1 MDPTAHR
8 LVVQALTCTL
18 SNCVEWVNEKTS
30 NRVRSDPANQG
41 LRPGEI
47 IRLLREFVRVSD
59 PACVEQKRE
68 EREGWRDRRDYWYR
82 VIVPVAGFPNGL
94 FVELELLDD
103 DPDVPVVVL
112 LNAHPYTS

>member
-1 MDPTAHR
+1 MDPNAHR

-18 SNCVEWVNEKTS
+18 SNCVEWVNEKTA

-41 LRPGEI
+41 LTPGEI
-47 IRLLREFVRVSD
+47 KRLLREFVRVTG
-59 PACVEQKRE
+59 PTCVEQERE

-82 VIVPVAGFPNGL
+82 VIVPVTGFPQGL

-103 DPDVPVVVL
+103 DPDVPVVIL
-112 LNAHPYTS
+112 LNAHPCI

>member
-8 LVVQALTCTL
+8 LVVQALSCTL
-18 SNCVEWVNEKTS
+18 SNCVEWVNEKTA

-47 IRLLREFVRVSD
+47 IRLLREFVRASD

-68 EREGWRDRRDYWYR
+68 EREEWKDRRNYWYR
-82 VIVPVAGFPNGL
+82 VLVPAAGFPHGL
-94 FVELELLDD
+94 FIELELLDD

-112 LNAHPYTS
+112 LNAHPATV

>member
-18 SNCVEWVNEKTS
+18 SNCVVWVNDRTA
-30 NRVRSDPANQG
+30 NRVRSDPANRG

-47 IRLLREFVRVSD
+47 TQLLREFVRISD
-59 PACVEQKRE
+59 PACVEQKHE
-68 EREGWRDRRDYWYR
+68 EREGWKDRRDYWYR
-82 VIVPVAGFPNGL
+82 VIVPIDGFPRGL

-103 DPDVPVVVL
+103 DPDVPIVAL
-112 LNAHPYTS
+112 LNAHPCTS